1 MCRYFI
7 LSAFAGLLF
16 CSCGADAPAPVAENT
31 ALKGILAAEYA
42 QLKERHEEFFLPP
55 RTLQQQRRKIQFAP
69 LLAAS
74 VAFDDNIW
82 RAQLWSQYQIR
93 SSQKI
98 DYYHTTIQGSYEDSL
113 YIINLQPEPQ
123 DRHQL
128 HRQLVWDKKG
138 YLIYEGQALD
148 FALITVDTLA
158 PAPYL
163 LVLQP
168 DTRPSHHFLAY
179 SSSSNSLVDKIDNY
193 SDNLPPTFSQPD
205 LGFSYAPEKLKLSVK
220 DIDGDGLQDLV
231 FEGTKLLANKQKEPV
246 SLNFIYRKSKD
257 AFMFAP

>member
-16 CSCGADAPAPVAENT
+16 CSCGADVPAPVAENT

-42 QLKERHEEFFLPP
+42 QLKERHEEFFLSP
-55 RTLQQQRRKIQFAP
+55 RTLQMQRRKIQFAP
-69 LLAAS
+69 LLADS

-82 RAQLWSQYQIR
+82 RAQLWKQYQIR

-123 DRHQL
+123 DREQL
-128 HRQLVWDKKG
+128 HRQLVWDKNG

-148 FALITVDTLA
+148 FALMAVDTLA

-168 DTRPSHHFLAY
+168 DTRPSHHLLAY

-205 LGFSYAPEKLKLSVK
+205 LGFSYTPEKLKLSVR
-220 DIDGDGLQDLV
+220 DVDGDGLQDLV
-231 FEGTKLLANKQKEPV
+231 FEGMKLLANKQKEPV

-257 AFMFAP
+257 AFMFVP